1 MKMNTTFNVIAR
13 GVDMHNTEALHEDIE
28 LTFDRSSC
36 EKLLLRFVPY
46 NCFLLNNQ
54 YKMVIKF
61 NNMHELIGLIII
73 DNENNKSYIVKNLS
87 QLLYDVLDGYKRLV
101 IMDKVSDIMEF
112 DFKAGIDLQT
122 EMEEEN

>member
-1 MKMNTTFNVIAR
+1 MKMNTTFTVIAR
-13 GVDMHNTEALHEDIE
+13 GVDMHNAEALHEDIE

-36 EKLLLRFVPY
+36 EKLLLRFVPC

>member
-1 MKMNTTFNVIAR
+1 MKMNTTFTVIAR
-13 GVDMHNTEALHEDIE
+13 GVDIYNAEALHEDIE
-28 LTFDRSSC
+28 LTFNRRSC
-36 EKLLLRFVPY
+36 EKLLLRFVPC

-112 DFKAGIDLQT
+112 DFKAGIELQT
-122 EMEEEN
+122 ETEEEN

>member
-1 MKMNTTFNVIAR
+1 MKMNTTFTVIAR

>member
-13 GVDMHNTEALHEDIE
+13 GIDMHNTEALHEDIE

-36 EKLLLRFVPY
+36 EKLLLRFVPC

-54 YKMVIKF
+54 YKMVIKY
-61 NNMHELIGLIII
+61 NNMHELLGLIII
-73 DNENNKSYIVKNLS
+73 DNKNNKSYIVKNLS
-87 QLLYDVLDGYKRLV
+87 QLLYNVLDGYKRLV
-101 IMDKVSDIMEF
+101 IIDKVSDVMEF

>member
-1 MKMNTTFNVIAR
+1 MKMNTTFTVIAR
-13 GVDMHNTEALHEDIE
+13 GVDIHNTEALHEDIE
-28 LTFDRSSC
+28 LTFDSPSR

>member
-1 MKMNTTFNVIAR
+1 MKMNTTFTVIAR

-36 EKLLLRFVPY
+36 EKLLLRFVPC

>member
-1 MKMNTTFNVIAR
+1 MKMNTTFTVIAR

-28 LTFDRSSC
+28 LTFDRHSC
-36 EKLLLRFVPY
+36 EKLLLRFVPC

>member
-1 MKMNTTFNVIAR
+1 MKMNTTFTVIAR
-13 GVDMHNTEALHEDIE
+13 GVDIHNTEALHEDIE

-36 EKLLLRFVPY
+36 EKLLLRFIPY

-61 NNMHELIGLIII
+61 NNMHELIGLLII

>member
-1 MKMNTTFNVIAR
+1 MKMNTTFTVIAR
-13 GVDMHNTEALHEDIE
+13 GVDMHNTEGLHEDIE

-36 EKLLLRFVPY
+36 EKLLLRFVPC

-54 YKMVIKF
+54 YKMVIKY
-61 NNMHELIGLIII
+61 NNMHELLGLIII
-73 DNENNKSYIVKNLS
+73 DNKNNKSYIVKNLS

-112 DFKAGIDLQT
+112 DFKTGIDLQT

>member
-1 MKMNTTFNVIAR
+1 M
-13 GVDMHNTEALHEDIE
+13 
-28 LTFDRSSC
+28 
-36 EKLLLRFVPY
+36 LRFVPY

>member
-36 EKLLLRFVPY
+36 EKLLLRFVPC

-54 YKMVIKF
+54 YKIEIFGK
-61 NNMHELIGLIII
+61 
-73 DNENNKSYIVKNLS
+73 YC
-87 QLLYDVLDGYKRLV
+87 
-101 IMDKVSDIMEF
+101 
-112 DFKAGIDLQT
+112 
-122 EMEEEN
+122 

>member
-1 MKMNTTFNVIAR
+1 MKMNTTFTVIAR
-13 GVDMHNTEALHEDIE
+13 GVDMYNTEALHEDIE

-36 EKLLLRFVPY
+36 EKLLLRFVPC

>member
-1 MKMNTTFNVIAR
+1 MKMNTTFTVIAR
-13 GVDMHNTEALHEDIE
+13 GVDMYNTEALHEDIE
-28 LTFDRSSC
+28 LTFDRPSC

>member
-1 MKMNTTFNVIAR
+1 MKMNTTFTVIAR
-13 GVDMHNTEALHEDIE
+13 GIDMHNTEALHEDIE

-36 EKLLLRFVPY
+36 EKLLLRFVPC

>member
-13 GVDMHNTEALHEDIE
+13 GVDMHNTEGLHEDIE

-36 EKLLLRFVPY
+36 EKLLLRFVPC

>member
-36 EKLLLRFVPY
+36 EKLLLRFVPC